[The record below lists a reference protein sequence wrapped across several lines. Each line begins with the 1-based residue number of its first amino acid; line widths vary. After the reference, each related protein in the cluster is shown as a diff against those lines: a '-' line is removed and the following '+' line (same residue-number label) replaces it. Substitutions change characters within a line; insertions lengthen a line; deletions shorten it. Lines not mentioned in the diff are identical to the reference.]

1 MEHLTLVD
9 WKDSYL
15 QLSVGPKDPKN
26 IFSKDYTSIYD
37 FKKRKKKSHK
47 AQGHLARVCA

>member
-9 WKDSYL
+9 SCL

-37 FKKRKKKSHK
+37 F
-47 AQGHLARVCA
+47 